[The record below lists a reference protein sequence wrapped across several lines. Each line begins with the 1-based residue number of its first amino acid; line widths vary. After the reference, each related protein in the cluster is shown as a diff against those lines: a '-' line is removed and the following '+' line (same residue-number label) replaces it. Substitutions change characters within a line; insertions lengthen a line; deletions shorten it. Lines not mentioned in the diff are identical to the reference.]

1 MGAVEGQPLLNSQ
14 DWEAVQRKGDGAIRQ
29 WIDDQMAYKSAV
41 VVLIG
46 AQTASR
52 PWVRYEIG
60 HAWDNR
66 KPLVGIRIQGLA
78 DQNGYT
84 DSSGSNPFSE
94 VALQGGGNV
103 GQFVPIYNP
112 VGLTNQAVYADIK
125 RNLATWVANAYK
137 RS

>member
-14 DWEAVQRKGDGAIRQ
+14 DWEAVKRKGDGAIRQ

-52 PWVRYEIG
+52 PWVHYEIG

-112 VGLTNQAVYADIK
+112 AGLTNQAVYADIK